1 MIESNQT
8 ELNETDANEA
18 VSNTAEINN
27 TAISGEE
34 PEDGVFNVHI
44 TPALEEELRAKAE
57 AADIT
62 SEVNNPKE
70 DTVVEKII
78 HVIVNGET
86 VELLGKDKYI
96 FVDIFDRISFD
107 LQAGNGRA
115 IATMLN
121 GRSAQFS
128 EELNEGDK
136 IELYW
141 EEK

>member
-1 MIESNQT
+1 MKI
-8 ELNETDANEA
+8 DAKTFLKKSFCTSKNFEK
-18 VSNTAEINN
+18 
-27 TAISGEE
+27 EE
-34 PEDGVFNVHI
+34 
-44 TPALEEELRAKAE
+44 
-57 AADIT
+57 
-62 SEVNNPKE
+62 
-70 DTVVEKII
+70 
-78 HVIVNGET
+78 
-86 VELLGKDKYI
+86 YI

-121 GRSAQFS
+121 GRFAQFS

>member
-1 MIESNQT
+1 MVSD
-8 ELNETDANEA
+8 NEQEKVEEKTNSTDSATSEK
-18 VSNTAEINN
+18 S
-27 TAISGEE
+27 
-34 PEDGVFNVHI
+34 EDGVFNVHV

-62 SEVNNPKE
+62 SEVNNLKE
-70 DTVVEKII
+70 DTFVEKHIN
-78 HVIVNGET
+78 VIVNGET
-86 VELLGKDKYI
+86 VELLGKEKYI